1 MKNKLMQT
9 AAGTILGLMLLIGGT
24 YVAASGQQIENSS
37 TVENPR
43 SIEGVW
49 RNRVTVKDCQS
60 GTVLATFPG
69 LLNYHQGGTMSETG
83 ATNPA
88 LRSSG
93 YGIWEF
99 RGRRTY
105 TGKFTFYTF
114 NPDGSLAGS
123 QEINQNI
130 VIARDGTRLTDN
142 AHVNIF
148 DANGN
153 FVFNVCATAEG
164 TRFR

>member
-1 MKNKLMQT
+1 
-9 AAGTILGLMLLIGGT
+9 
-24 YVAASGQQIENSS
+24 
-37 TVENPR
+37 
-43 SIEGVW
+43 
-49 RNRVTVKDCQS
+49 
-60 GTVLATFPG
+60 
-69 LLNYHQGGTMSETG
+69 MSETG